1 MGAADGESDV
11 VMSAFQMTRERWIAL
26 AVLVVTVVVTLLL
39 LALLE
44 AEGKVS
50 YDCIDPTERER
61 VRELALEGID
71 DGLKKSMTHLF
82 EVWQKDPEHEQP
94 KRAQVGTTNAI
105 NAHNRA
111 RKLALSWDPPTCSS
125 QEKAK

>member
-1 MGAADGESDV
+1 MITVKALLTTCV
-11 VMSAFQMTRERWIAL
+11 VII
-26 AVLVVTVVVTLLL
+26 AVLLY
-39 LALLE
+39 ALLE
-44 AEGKVS
+44 RDVLFAKVS

-61 VRELALEGID
+61 VRELALAGID
-71 DGLKKSMTHLF
+71 DGLKRSMTHLF

-111 RKLALSWDPPTCSS
+111 RKLALAWDPPTCTSQ
-125 QEKAK
+125 QEKTK